1 MERDAW
7 LAMKEAE
14 FQAEHRAA
22 VEYEQAQSHATPPE
36 VLAALAEHELLRV
49 RNAVA
54 RNPNTPADVLVALM
68 ERTSAQVLKNPAFSL
83 LLLEHPALFAGLS
96 RRAAAHVAR
105 SKACPEPFMDWVERQ
120 HPWGGLADQLLHNVH
135 VPLARRRRIFW
146 ARPAMTHDG
155 PEGRRFVKG
164 LLGAEAYALLLRVG
178 VRFTRADTQPVD
190 PSVTPAQL
198 QWLADQGPLG
208 SRLALGH
215 PSCPPGVVARF
226 ASGNEAAR
234 LAAVGHPQLPE
245 DSRAALAADASVAVR
260 AALVGQAHA
269 LPHALLLQ
277 LCADPA
283 EAVRLAVARRWRLD
297 EAQAAALLSG
307 ATWSVWLSL
316 ASDRTLPPG
325 ALDTL
330 SRAALVDVRKTLA
343 WNAGLTPAAFQT
355 LGSDP
360 AWQVR
365 QIIASREAAPRDL
378 LDRLRGDKSL
388 RVRHAAQATTR
399 ALNRQARRA

>member
-1 MERDAW
+1 
-7 LAMKEAE
+7 
-14 FQAEHRAA
+14 
-22 VEYEQAQSHATPPE
+22 
-36 VLAALAEHELLRV
+36 
-49 RNAVA
+49 
-54 RNPNTPADVLVALM
+54 
-68 ERTSAQVLKNPAFSL
+68 
-83 LLLEHPALFAGLS
+83 
-96 RRAAAHVAR
+96 
-105 SKACPEPFMDWVERQ
+105 
-120 HPWGGLADQLLHNVH
+120 
-135 VPLARRRRIFW
+135 
-146 ARPAMTHDG
+146 
-155 PEGRRFVKG
+155 
-164 LLGAEAYALLLRVG
+164 
-178 VRFTRADTQPVD
+178 
-190 PSVTPAQL
+190 
-198 QWLADQGPLG
+198 
-208 SRLALGH
+208 
-215 PSCPPGVVARF
+215 
-226 ASGNEAAR
+226 
-234 LAAVGHPQLPE
+234 
-245 DSRAALAADASVAVR
+245 
-260 AALVGQAHA
+260 
-269 LPHALLLQ
+269 
-277 LCADPA
+277 
-283 EAVRLAVARRWRLD
+283 VARRWRLD